1 MFGYVRAVEGNFSEE
16 AKSRYQ
22 AAYCGLCHTL
32 GRRCGVLA
40 RFTLNYDFALLA
52 MLFAPA
58 EPVWCERRCFA
69 HPFQKRRCCGAC
81 DGFDLAADAS
91 VILFW
96 QKLRDDGLDKGF
108 WAGLPAR
115 MAAWALRGAYGRAAR
130 ARPDF
135 DAAVCE
141 QLSRLRAL
149 EREKCRSMDRT
160 ADAFACILRAAVPAG
175 LEEHRA
181 RALGELLFHLG
192 RWIYLTD
199 AWDDLAEDRKTG
211 NYNPLL
217 ARFEGAPE
225 GELDY
230 IRATMTH
237 SARLCQAAFQLED
250 FGSWTPVLENIL
262 YLGLPGVQEE
272 VLTGRWEAGHT
283 RLGRRERG
291 ATPQRRE
298 KHR

>member
-1 MFGYVRAVEGNFSEE
+1 MFGYVRAVEGNFGEE
-16 AKSRYQ
+16 AKSRYR
-22 AAYCGLCHTL
+22 AAYCGLCHAL
-32 GRRCGVLA
+32 DRRCGFLA
-40 RFTLNYDFALLA
+40 RFTLNYDFTLLA
-52 MLFAPA
+52 MLFAPP
-58 EPVWCERRCFA
+58 EPAWCERRCFA
-69 HPFQKRRCCGAC
+69 HPFRKRRCCGAC
-81 DGFDLAADAS
+81 PGFDLAADES

-96 QKLRDDGLDKGF
+96 LKLQDDGLDKGF
-108 WAGLPAR
+108 WTGLPAR
-115 MAAWALRGAYGRAAR
+115 LAAWALRGAYGRAAR

-135 DAAVCE
+135 DNRVRE
-141 QLSRLRAL
+141 QLARLRAL
-149 EREKCRSMDRT
+149 ERENCPSMDRA
-160 ADAFACILRAAVPAG
+160 ADAFACILKAAVPEG
-175 LEEHRA
+175 LEERRE
-181 RALGELLFHLG
+181 RALEELLYHLG

-230 IRATMTH
+230 IRATLTH

-272 VLTGRWEAGHT
+272 VLTGRWEVGHT

-291 ATPQRRE
+291 AKPQRRE

>member
-1 MFGYVRAVEGNFSEE
+1 M
-16 AKSRYQ
+16 
-22 AAYCGLCHTL
+22 
-32 GRRCGVLA
+32 
-40 RFTLNYDFALLA
+40 
-52 MLFAPA
+52 
-58 EPVWCERRCFA
+58 
-69 HPFQKRRCCGAC
+69 
-81 DGFDLAADAS
+81 
-91 VILFW
+91 ILFW
-96 QKLRDDGLDKGF
+96 QKLADDVADKGF
-108 WAGLPAR
+108 FAGLPSR
-115 MAAWALRGAYGRAAR
+115 LAAWVLRGAYRRAAR
-130 ARPDF
+130 ARSGF
-135 DAAVCE
+135 DAQVRDG
-141 QLSRLRAL
+141 LSRLSAMERAAL
-149 EREKCRSMDRT
+149 PSMDRT

-181 RALGELLFHLG
+181 RALGELLYHLG

-230 IRATMTH
+230 IRATLTH